1 MSSRFIIFKEVRS
14 WAGLAQPG
22 KLPTFPDAT
31 FAFPTKWRLND
42 SRNSILMTGH
52 YPDLGSASD
61 WLKPI
66 FSGRVAKC
74 WLFSQARTGPAV
86 RAPAFLQCTLI
97 SSPGIN
103 ASSFSLNTT
112 DFLFLQK
119 QHSTVKYHK
128 IPCSSPLVLSPSGWK
143 PPFISPPKTPYEVM

>member
-1 MSSRFIIFKEVRS
+1 MSSCFTIFKDVKELSRFGQAWETADIS
-14 WAGLAQPG
+14 D
-22 KLPTFPDAT
+22 TT
-31 FAFPTKWRLND
+31 SAFPIKRRLNE

-61 WLKPI
+61 WLKLI

-74 WLFSQARTGPAV
+74 WLFTQARTGPAV
-86 RAPAFLQCTLI
+86 RAPAFLQCGLG

-103 ASSFSLNTT
+103 ARGFSLSTN

-119 QHSTVKYHK
+119 QHSTVQYHK
-128 IPCSSPLVLSPSGWK
+128 IPH
-143 PPFISPPKTPYEVM
+143 